1 MALFAVYVCPSQWA
15 ARLFRPILYRR
26 SVFDSARCAEA
37 RIFKSSSSDDGQG
50 NFCRLSRNL
59 RVSTGSVAVAVPTDT
74 GSVMD
79 FVAGL
84 VIGFV
89 IGFMLAWF
97 LFSWLTAMSKC
108 KSEP

>member
-1 MALFAVYVCPSQWA
+1 M
-15 ARLFRPILYRR
+15 
-26 SVFDSARCAEA
+26 
-37 RIFKSSSSDDGQG
+37 
-50 NFCRLSRNL
+50 
-59 RVSTGSVAVAVPTDT
+59 AVPTDT

-97 LFSWLTAMSKC
+97 LFSWLTAMSKG